1 MKTILIS
8 TILLFAISAFSQEE
22 SPKPSKSKI
31 ELGLLQRLVEI
42 KIDAEAKMTS
52 IMQSDWYTTKDTVDE
67 GADWLSDE
75 EFNDNDSTVKI
86 EVDRTRPKTKRKLPS
101 KREANHKYIALK
113 RCIDQFVIQAMGDMK
128 RKNSIKLYKQLDK
141 YYKGSRDAIPNIA
154 YASQLKQIDKLFS
167 SLMRYPK
174 SQKAQ
179 DSSEILGLTLGE
191 LSPVDAVSTINDI
204 ITGVRDFK
212 AKKVDDI
219 CTLLDGLRLA
229 SIGELSKGDGQ
240 SK

>member
-52 IMQSDWYTTKDTVDE
+52 IMQSEWYKSKITVDE
-67 GADWLSDE
+67 ETDWLSDE
-75 EFNDNDSTVKI
+75 EFNDNDSTVKTEI
-86 EVDRTRPKTKRKLPS
+86 DGTRPKAKRKLPS
-101 KREANHKYIALK
+101 KHEANHKYIALK
-113 RCIDQFVIQAMGDMK
+113 RCIDQLVIQAMGDMK

-154 YASQLKQIDKLFS
+154 YAKQLKQIDKLFS

-174 SQKAQ
+174 TQKAQ
-179 DSSEILGLTLGE
+179 DPSKILGLTLGE

-204 ITGVRDFK
+204 ITGVRDFR
-212 AKKVDDI
+212 AKKVDDV
-219 CTLLDGLRLA
+219 CTLLDGLRLV
-229 SIGELSKGDGQ
+229 SLGELSKGDGE